1 MRYQKI
7 ESRIWND
14 ERFVQLTPMQQRL
27 FLYILTSPHGNLIGI
42 YVLKKGYIIED
53 LKVLSKDL
61 ERDLKAVLKTGM
73 VDYDERLGVVWIK
86 NFLKHNQLTNPN
98 QKKAVPKIL
107 IELPKSHLIQEFIN
121 VYESTCEG
129 LPKDFKR
136 TLEVNPKPDSDSDSV
151 TETETDSETEIN
163 TSRGS
168 TPRPTPGDAP
178 PRNQK
183 RIRPLRTDQNPLE

>member
-61 ERDLKAVLKTGM
+61 ERDLKEV
-73 VDYDERLGVVWIK
+73 
-86 NFLKHNQLTNPN
+86 
-98 QKKAVPKIL
+98 
-107 IELPKSHLIQEFIN
+107 
-121 VYESTCEG
+121 
-129 LPKDFKR
+129 R
-136 TLEVNPKPDSDSDSV
+136 T
-151 TETETDSETEIN
+151 I
-163 TSRGS
+163 
-168 TPRPTPGDAP
+168 
-178 PRNQK
+178 
-183 RIRPLRTDQNPLE
+183 I